1 MAVQFRSKA
10 NGRVELGPGEGS
22 AEREVQSAMRNR
34 RGLMKLMME
43 LMKLVMAGGVV
54 VVVAG

>member
-43 LMKLVMAGGVV
+43 LMKLVVVVV